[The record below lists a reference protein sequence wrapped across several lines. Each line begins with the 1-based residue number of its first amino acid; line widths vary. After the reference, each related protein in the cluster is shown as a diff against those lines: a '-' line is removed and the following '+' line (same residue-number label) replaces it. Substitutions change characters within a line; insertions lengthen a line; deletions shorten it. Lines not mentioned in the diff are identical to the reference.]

1 MNPDNKQWLL
11 LAKRLRDENMTV
23 NQVKAALFWRTGK
36 DFYKNTYSK
45 AHDPNPVWLF
55 LYESNHLGIYH
66 LPYKPIDY
74 LIAFLRYKASYLFL
88 NRIRFV

>member
-45 AHDPNPVWLF
+45 SP
-55 LYESNHLGIYH
+55 
-66 LPYKPIDY
+66 
-74 LIAFLRYKASYLFL
+74 
-88 NRIRFV
+88 